1 MSAGNEMVRRHG
13 VVEVGGAAGTLL
25 RGRGRHVEEQ
35 PESAW
40 MAIPLSDFFF
50 SCELRLCIKPGL
62 RLDS

>member
-35 PESAW
+35 PESA
-40 MAIPLSDFFF
+40 
-50 SCELRLCIKPGL
+50 
-62 RLDS
+62 